1 MVAGRA
7 LHNWQGCV
15 VVGAAVTVIVK
26 RVVVIV
32 IVVVLV
38 LVVVLVAGPVTLP
51 DVRHLPITPS
61 GPH

>member
-15 VVGAAVTVIVK
+15 VVGAAVTVIVN
-26 RVVVIV
+26 V

>member
-7 LHNWQGCV
+7 LQNWQ
-15 VVGAAVTVIVK
+15 GAAVTVT
-26 RVVVIV
+26 V

-38 LVVVLVAGPVTLP
+38 LVVVLGAGPVTLP
-51 DVRHLPITPS
+51 DVRHLHITPS